1 MTAQRIA
8 GETAD
13 EEAHGSAA
21 GETATDTRY
30 GPYKWVILGTALSAL
45 TTGSVVYSGT
55 SVLTPF
61 WLHDYHLTA
70 ATAGLASAAMHAG
83 PIASMLL
90 LGGAIDRYGE
100 RWVVSLTMIAMGV
113 TSLAAATL
121 HPDYPLLLLFIL
133 AMGAF
138 YGSIL
143 PGGQKAIARWFEPS
157 LQSMATGI
165 RQAGL
170 PLGASL
176 AGIILPPLALHY
188 GWSWAIA
195 VQGIAGIAGG
205 VVFAALYRKSGDRGR
220 TQRRAPV
227 NIRRL
232 VAGLVADRIVRSLM
246 TGGLVLV
253 AFQYVI
259 STQLLIFLSDHLK
272 IPIVAAGLMYSVA
285 QVAGIVG
292 RIGLAWVSDH
302 FWPGKRMRSLRWL
315 LIGSAVP
322 VAALAALGPHSPH
335 WIVYA
340 LCLVLGLLSVG
351 WYPLYLVQVTELA
364 PRTAVASTL
373 SFAITLNQIIA
384 SVAPPVFGYLCGAIS
399 YPVSWLLM
407 GVLFILTAVQ
417 LRQVRTTAG
426 QKEHTHAQAH

>member
-1 MTAQRIA
+1 MTAPHLA
-8 GETAD
+8 GA
-13 EEAHGSAA
+13 AA
-21 GETATDTRY
+21 GGKANSDARH
-30 GPYKWVILGTALSAL
+30 GPYKWVVLGTALTAL
-45 TTGSVVYSGT
+45 TMGSVVYSGI

-70 ATAGLASAAMHAG
+70 ASAGLASGAMHAG
-83 PIASMLL
+83 PIVSMLL
-90 LGGAIDRYGE
+90 LGKAIDRYGE

-121 HPDYPLLLLFIL
+121 HPSYPLLLLFIL

-143 PGGQKAIARWFEPS
+143 PGGQRAIARWFEPS

-176 AGIILPPLALHY
+176 AGIVLPPLALHF
-188 GWSWAIA
+188 GWHWALA
-195 VQGIAGIAGG
+195 AQGVAGIVGG
-205 VVFAALYRKSGDRGR
+205 VVFASLYRMSGDTNR
-220 TQRRAPV
+220 TQRKTSV

-232 VAGLVADRIVRSLM
+232 VRSLVADRAVRPLLA
-246 TGGLVLV
+246 GGLVLV
-253 AFQYVI
+253 SFQYVI
-259 STQLLIFLSDHLK
+259 AAQLLIFLNDHLK
-272 IPIVAAGLMYSVA
+272 IPIVTAGLMYSVA

-292 RIGLAWVSDH
+292 RIGLAWTSDH

-315 LIGSAVP
+315 LVISAVP
-322 VAALAALGPHSPH
+322 VAALATLSSDSPY
-335 WIVYA
+335 WIDFA

-364 PRTAVASTL
+364 PSTAVASTI

-384 SVAPPVFGYLCGAIS
+384 SLAPPVFGYLCGAIS
-399 YPVSWLLM
+399 YRASWLLL
-407 GVLFILTAVQ
+407 GALFLLTAVQ
-417 LRQVRTTAG
+417 LRHVNTAAHH
-426 QKEHTHAQAH
+426 KEDTDAQAR